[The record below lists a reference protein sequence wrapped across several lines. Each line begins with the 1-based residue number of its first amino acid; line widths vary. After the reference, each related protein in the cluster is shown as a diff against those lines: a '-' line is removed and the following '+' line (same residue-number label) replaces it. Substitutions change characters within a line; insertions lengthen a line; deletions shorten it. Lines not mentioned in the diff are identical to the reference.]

1 MTYWKS
7 FFQPG
12 MTLVLLTTFVFAII
26 IGAILLLIDAFAAAL
41 LVVIVWVQ
49 FMHLCMFLHYL
60 KRKRNKTT
68 GNE

>member
-1 MTYWKS
+1 MTYWKY

-26 IGAILLLIDAFAAAL
+26 LGCVMLLIDATGAAVSILA
-41 LVVIVWVQ
+41 VWLQ
-49 FMHLCMFLHYL
+49 FVLFCMFLHYL
-60 KRKRNKTT
+60 KWKRYKTT